1 MAANWYSS
9 SSSKLNDIPLSI
21 LFIVLLVLILLSA
34 FFSGSET
41 GLMRLNR
48 YRLKHLADKNHGGA
62 RRALELLSDP
72 DKLISLI
79 LLGNNFVNILI
90 TQLATYIG
98 YRVFGDAGIAITTG
112 VLTLVML
119 LFAEVTPKTLA
130 ASRPERIA
138 FPAAYVYKP
147 LSRLLSPLV
156 WIINCLSRWLVTPFQ
171 SAQQTATGDALTS
184 DELRVAVSETHGLIP
199 DSHREMLLSIL
210 DLEKVT
216 VDDIMVPRS
225 EIIGIDLEESWS
237 DTLKQITTLSY
248 TRIPIYSGNIDK
260 LVGMV
265 QLRKI
270 LPLLMD
276 DDFNAGDLEKLTR
289 RSYFIPEGTP
299 LTTQLINFRK
309 NKRRMGF
316 VVDEYG
322 DIQGLVTIEDIL
334 EEIVGEF
341 TTDPA
346 DLHQPFY
353 QDEDGSFLIDGST
366 HIRDINRNLNVD
378 LPSDGPRTLNGLILE
393 HMEFIPESGTSLK
406 INHYPMEIMQVK
418 NNMVKT
424 ARLFT
429 EQISAKQ
436 KLQSELPFDG

>member
-1 MAANWYSS
+1 MS
-9 SSSKLNDIPLSI
+9 
-21 LFIVLLVLILLSA
+21 
-34 FFSGSET
+34 
-41 GLMRLNR
+41 LNR

-62 RRALELLSDP
+62 RRAMELLSDP

-79 LLGNNFVNILI
+79 LLGNNFINILI

-98 YRVFGDAGIAITTG
+98 YRVYGDAGIAIATG
-112 VLTLVML
+112 LLTLVLL

-130 ASRPERIA
+130 ANKPESIA

-156 WIINCLSRWLVTPFQ
+156 WVINWLSKLLLAPLRSREQ
-171 SAQQTATGDALTS
+171 SKTNDALTS
-184 DELRVAVSETHGLIP
+184 DELRVAVNETHGLIP
-199 DSHREMLLSIL
+199 DSHRDMLLSIL

-225 EIIGIDLEESWS
+225 EIIGIDLEDSWN
-237 DTLKQITTLSY
+237 DTLKQLTSLSY
-248 TRIPIYSGNIDK
+248 SRIPIFSGNIDN
-260 LVGMV
+260 LLGIAH
-265 QLRKI
+265 LRKI

-276 DDFNAGDLEKLTR
+276 DEFDADGLKKLTR
-289 RSYFIPEGTP
+289 HSYFIPEGTP

-341 TTDPA
+341 TTDPTA
-346 DLHQPFY
+346 LHQPFY
-353 QDEDGSFLIDGST
+353 RDDDGSFLIDGST
-366 HIRDINRNLNVD
+366 HIRDINRNLSVN
-378 LPSDGPRTLNGLILE
+378 LPSKGPRTLNGLILE

-406 INHYPMEIMQVK
+406 INHYPIEIMQVK

-424 ARLFT
+424 ARLFPS
-429 EQISAKQ
+429 QISIIQ
-436 KLQSELPFDG
+436 KARREPLSNG

>member
-1 MAANWYSS
+1 
-9 SSSKLNDIPLSI
+9 
-21 LFIVLLVLILLSA
+21 
-34 FFSGSET
+34 
-41 GLMRLNR
+41 MRLNR

-79 LLGNNFVNILI
+79 LLGNNFINILI
-90 TQLATYIG
+90 TQLATFIG
-98 YRVFGDAGIAITTG
+98 YRMYGEAGIAIAAG
-112 VLTLVML
+112 CLIVILL

-130 ASRPERIA
+130 ANHPEKIA

-147 LSRLLSPLV
+147 LSRILAPFVWAINWLARLV
-156 WIINCLSRWLVTPFQ
+156 LAPFQ
-171 SAQQTATGDALTS
+171 GYAKPGATDALTS
-184 DELRVAVSETHGLIP
+184 EELRVAVSETSGLIP
-199 DSHREMLLSIL
+199 DAHREMLLSIL

-216 VDDIMVPRS
+216 VDDIMVPRN
-225 EIIGIDLEESWS
+225 EIIGIDLEDNWS
-237 DTLKQITTLSY
+237 DTLKQITNMSY
-248 TRIPIYSGNIDK
+248 TRIPIYAGNIDN
-260 LVGMV
+260 LIGIA

-276 DDFNAGDLEKLTR
+276 DNFNQDSLARLTR
-289 RSYFIPEGTP
+289 QSYFIPEGTP

-322 DIQGLVTIEDIL
+322 DIQGLVAIEDIL

-341 TTDPA
+341 TTDPTA
-346 DLHQPFY
+346 LHQPFY
-353 QDEDGSFLIDGST
+353 QDDDGSYLIDGST
-366 HIRDINRNLNVD
+366 HIREINRHLNVN

-393 HMEFIPESGTSLK
+393 HMEFIPDAGTSLK
-406 INHYPMEIMQVK
+406 LNHYPLEIMQVK

-424 ARLFT
+424 ARLFLDQIPPPGEDQT
-429 EQISAKQ
+429 EPQNN
-436 KLQSELPFDG
+436 G